1 MSINGAPVMAA
12 TVVAVDVGKNTA
24 ALSVTDADR
33 RRLLGP
39 VDFGKIVTGKTTA
52 NDVRTL
58 LGAPVRAYPPRAGQG
73 ETWQYTYR
81 GNFERRMFWVE
92 LSPDGTVRGTSD
104 TPDLDAGAFRRP

>member
-1 MSINGAPVMAA
+1 MNAFIRLLLLAL
-12 TVVAVDVGKNTA
+12 VVASAGLA
-24 ALSVTDADR
+24 AAAPIA
-33 RRLLGP
+33 LGP
-39 VDFGKIVTGKTTA
+39 VDFAKIVAGKTTA
-52 NDVRTL
+52 NEVRAL

-73 ETWQYTYR
+73 ESWQYIYR